1 MFPLTTKRIF
11 DPPSPQDG
19 ARVLVMRF
27 WPRGVPRSAVD
38 HWFRELGTDP
48 ELIKQWKQG
57 TIRWTAFR
65 RSYLRGLQD
74 PAARQAV
81 TEIRKLLAKS
91 PVTLLCSCPEEARCH
106 RSLLRE
112 EILRQSPTVRLS
124 AQKKKQPSTPRGG

>member
-1 MFPLTTKRIF
+1 MFPLTTKRIS

-19 ARVLVMRF
+19 VRVLVMRF
-27 WPRGVPRSAVD
+27 WPRGTPRSAVD
-38 HWFRELGTDP
+38 HWFRELGTGP

-65 RSYLRGLQD
+65 RAYLRGLQD

-112 EILRQSPTVRLS
+112 EILRQPPSVRPS
-124 AQKKKQPSTPRGG
+124 AQEKKLPSPAGRG